1 MDAREKRY
9 VIFLMAEIQLP
20 TLRQISAIDAWIQ
33 ISCPRLS
40 VDWGAEFDKPL
51 LNVYE
56 AMVALEAAPWDGQ
69 SYPMDYY
76 SNEKKPWSNY
86 Y

>member
-1 MDAREKRY
+1 M
-9 VIFLMAEIQLP
+9 VFLMAEIHLP
-20 TLRQISAIDAWIQ
+20 VLARIAHIDAWIQ

-40 VDWGAEFDKPL
+40 VDWGAEFPKPL

-56 AMVALEAAPWDGQ
+56 AMVALEHTTWQEG

-76 SNEKKPWSNY
+76 SNEKAVWSNY
-86 Y
+86 H